1 MAPATTKGQLLVAQS
16 IGLATGLGSL
26 VAVDGVNYKI
36 ESNALCDGL
45 WTVQLVGSV
54 LWTV

>member
-1 MAPATTKGQLLVAQS
+1 M
-16 IGLATGLGSL
+16 GLATGLGSL

-45 WTVQLVGSV
+45 WTV
-54 LWTV
+54 